1 MIKVKCNNGGYMIK
15 TLKGKISTVYIWLVL
30 MIAIVGFTSV
40 FSFHALSR
48 AIDGLMVNNYKSIS
62 AINNMIEA
70 IDGQN
75 TAILNYLNNNDER
88 GIDLFDKNSDRFYKW
103 CNIEA
108 NNITE
113 LGEKDHISKINKD
126 YDKYIML
133 FSNLQEIKNKQGT
146 DKALDFY
153 NNQIITLYNDL
164 KNELKDL
171 SSINER
177 AMFGSKDKVTNDTIL
192 IMYVVLGLSLVAV
205 IGGYFIATFFINKFL
220 KPIYTL
226 TESIKSV
233 KEGELQKE
241 ISVATSDEIGLL
253 AHEFNNMTKRL
264 QQFEHSNKGKLL
276 EEKNKSIAIV
286 KSISDPLIVL
296 DTDYK
301 VVLLNNACED
311 VFRIKEEDALNKH
324 FLEGIRNR
332 ELYEYI
338 SDVYKEDNE
347 KISDKIMNLKVDEKD
362 YYFNIVSTSIKDRDF
377 KAYGIV
383 VLLQNVTKLKQLE
396 KIKTDFMGTIS
407 HELKT
412 PLTSIMMGL
421 SLITDKKIGDLNEKQ
436 ETIVEAMREDG
447 ERLSS
452 LISELLQL
460 SKIQSD
466 KAVFNIKQCS
476 IIGIIENCIKRF
488 NKQALSKEVN
498 LYFEASE
505 KLPKITIDSEKIS
518 WTLNN
523 LISNSLKYINAGDE
537 VFIKAVV
544 KDNKM
549 YVSVEDTGVGIP
561 SEYQKIIFDKFVQV
575 KGGDLEMRSSGIG
588 LAIAKE
594 IVESHGGEI
603 WCESK
608 LDVGSKFTFTLPI

>member
-1 MIKVKCNNGGYMIK
+1 MIK
-15 TLKGKISTVYIWLVL
+15 TLKGKISAVYICLVL

-40 FSFHALSR
+40 FSFHVLSR

-62 AINNMIEA
+62 ATNNMIEA
-70 IDGQN
+70 IDEQN
-75 TAILNYLNNNDER
+75 MAILNYLNNNEET
-88 GIDLFDKNSDRFYKW
+88 GIDLFHKNSDRFYKW

-205 IGGYFIATFFINKFL
+205 IGGYFIATFFINKFF

-377 KAYGIV
+377 KVYGIV

-436 ETIVEAMREDG
+436 ETIVEAIREDG
-447 ERLSS
+447 ERLSN

>member
-1 MIKVKCNNGGYMIK
+1 MIK

-75 TAILNYLNNNDER
+75 TAILNYLNNNDET

-103 CNIEA
+103 YNIEA

-153 NNQIITLYNDL
+153 NNHIITLYNDL

-377 KAYGIV
+377 KVYGIV

-488 NKQALSKEVN
+488 NKQAISKEAN
-498 LYFEASE
+498 LYFEADE
-505 KLPKITIDSEKIS
+505 KLPKVTIDPEKIS

-523 LISNSLKYINAGDE
+523 LVSNALKYINAGDE

-544 KDNKM
+544 KGNKM

-575 KGGDLEMRSSGIG
+575 KGEDLEMRSSGIG

-594 IVESHGGEI
+594 IVEAHGGEI
-603 WCESK
+603 WCDSK
-608 LDVGSKFTFTLPI
+608 LDVGSKFTFTIPI